1 MNRNGTTTSLP
12 NKNSFDESGDTLF
25 SFTIFELHQTRT
37 ALVHAIRR
45 NTWLIRSL
53 QAFHQKYTQNK
64 KCLFINKIMPFS
76 MPPSHPGAGTA
87 LISAN
92 AIKSTVSCG
101 QSNSDRQKFLLFIK
115 IFFKYIEKTKMES
128 IRRRA
133 KAIIAECTYRNRQGD
148 PEYMPLQDSIERRLR
163 ECVGEIHWS
172 RALRCYEVF
181 CARRFWK
188 VYQPHRMEA
197 V

>member
-1 MNRNGTTTSLP
+1 MS
-12 NKNSFDESGDTLF
+12 
-25 SFTIFELHQTRT
+25 
-37 ALVHAIRR
+37 
-45 NTWLIRSL
+45 
-53 QAFHQKYTQNK
+53 
-64 KCLFINKIMPFS
+64 FS
-76 MPPSHPGAGTA
+76 MPPPHPGARTA
-87 LISAN
+87 GMPGYTAKPM
-92 AIKSTVSCG
+92 ASCG

-133 KAIIAECTYRNRQGD
+133 KVIIAECTYRNRHGD
-148 PEYMPLQDSIERRLR
+148 PEYMPLQDAIERRLR

-172 RALRCYEVF
+172 RARRCYEVY

-188 VYQPHRMEA
+188 IDQPYHMAA